1 MNKILRLLRRREVLA
16 ACLMI
21 LTADIV
27 SGTTMPGFSLYATGL
42 GANLTLIGAL
52 GGVEGLTR
60 ILSSVPFGMLSD
72 RHGRKN
78 VLSAGMLLFAVSSY
92 LFTVVQAPLL
102 FFPIRI
108 LVGMAMV
115 STFFVGVAYIADVT
129 TVEERGLAIGLYAT
143 FMGTG
148 FAIGSALGGRVTV
161 SSGYR
166 AACLVAAGVALVG
179 FALARWG
186 LAGRK
191 AVQSR
196 TTTGTLPLRAQL
208 ALLRDPQLL
217 AASVANLAN
226 NAWYSSIMSFFP
238 IYAASMAVGEGAL
251 GGMFALRALMSSVAR
266 LPTGLLTMRIP
277 SRRLVMSGLG
287 TALLVF
293 GAMAAVSLPALLG
306 LLLAAEGV
314 AYGVFLTSGQAYVS
328 EQSNET
334 SRGGAVGVYST
345 AGGIGSTGGPLLM
358 GLVADL
364 WGIRAVFWGTA
375 LLVAVGMGLM
385 WAMGMRHAQMPTQVG
400 RAA

>member
-1 MNKILRLLRRREVLA
+1 MNKILQLLRRREVLA

-21 LTADIV
+21 LSADIV
-27 SGTTMPGFSLYATGL
+27 AGTTTPGFSLYATGL

-52 GGVEGLTR
+52 GGIEGLTR
-60 ILSSVPFGMLSD
+60 ILSSVPFGILSD

-92 LFTVVQAPLL
+92 LFTIVRAPVL

-129 TVEERGLAIGLYAT
+129 TAEERGLAIGLYAT
-143 FMGTG
+143 FMGAG
-148 FAIGSALGGRVTV
+148 FAIGSALGGWVTAT
-161 SSGYR
+161 SGYR
-166 AACLVAAGVALVG
+166 AACLMAAGVALVG

-186 LAGRK
+186 LAGQK
-191 AVQSR
+191 AGPSQSAAD
-196 TTTGTLPLRAQL
+196 TPPLKAQL

-238 IYAASMAVGEGAL
+238 IYAASLAVGEGAL
-251 GGMFALRALMSSVAR
+251 GSMFALRALLSSAAR
-266 LPTGLLTMRIP
+266 LPTGLMTMRIP
-277 SRRLVMSGLG
+277 SRRLVMSALG
-287 TALLVF
+287 IALLVF
-293 GAMAAVSLPALLG
+293 GAMAMVSLPVLLG

-328 EQSNET
+328 EQSNEA

-345 AGGIGSTGGPLLM
+345 AGGIGSTGGPLLL

-364 WGIRAVFWGTA
+364 WGVRAVFWGTG
-375 LLVAVGMGLM
+375 LLVAIGMGLM
-385 WAMGMRHAQMPTQVG
+385 WAMGMRQARPLAEAG
-400 RAA
+400 RPA